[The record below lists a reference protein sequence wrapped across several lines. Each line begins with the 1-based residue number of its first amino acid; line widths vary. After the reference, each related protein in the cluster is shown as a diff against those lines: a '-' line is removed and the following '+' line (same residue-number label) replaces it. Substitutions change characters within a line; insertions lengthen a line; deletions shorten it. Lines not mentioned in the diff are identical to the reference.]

1 MNIFFIADVI
11 GLSAFAVSGFLV
23 GVRARLD
30 LLGVIIA
37 AFLTGVGGGIARD
50 AIVNTTPFAF
60 RENYPLIVIIV
71 SLVLALLFRLHR
83 RGDVDRHAL
92 LIVADSIGL
101 IAFSITGALVA
112 IEHQLNFFGIISL
125 AFLTAVGGGIIR
137 DVMINEVPFILKTD
151 FYGSV
156 ALLIGIAF
164 YWLDRTELLSDL
176 AIFVVAAVGLS
187 LRLFAYFTGWKL
199 PTFDTSPT
207 SPKDGGTHE

>member
-11 GLSAFAVSGFLV
+11 GLSAFAISGFLV

-37 AFLTGVGGGIARD
+37 AFLTAVGGGIARD

-60 RENYPLIVIIV
+60 RENYPLIVILVSIIV
-71 SLVLALLFRLHR
+71 ALLGQLHR
-83 RGDVDRHAL
+83 RGDFSRNSLFV
-92 LIVADSIGL
+92 IADSIGL
-101 IAFSITGALVA
+101 IAFSITGALIA
-112 IEHQLNFFGIISL
+112 IEYQLNFLGIISL

-164 YWLDRTELLSDL
+164 HWLDRAEMLSDL
-176 AIFVVAAVGLS
+176 AIFIVAIVGLS
-187 LRLFAYFTGWKL
+187 VRLFAYFTGWKL
-199 PTFDTSPT
+199 PTFNTSST
-207 SPKDGGTHE
+207 NGEAT